1 MQENENPQFEVVK
14 IFKTEYKVPL
24 AKPEEVEE
32 CEQEIYALCHIF
44 LGRIATIS
52 DAGLTVVL
60 NKAMKWDVERGLLPS
75 QIPHKI
81 YKHTPW
87 FKEFEDKLWD
97 EINDRLESMGPDFF
111 KMDLGPNP

>member
-1 MQENENPQFEVVK
+1 MQENENPQFEIVK

-44 LGRIATIS
+44 LGKIATIS

-81 YKHTPW
+81 YKHLY
-87 FKEFEDKLWD
+87 FLFC
-97 EINDRLESMGPDFF
+97 DFF
-111 KMDLGPNP
+111 YKIRFLFWYHLFPTQIWFYLFH